1 MRFGA
6 QIATVASLIVCVAAL
21 FGCAQE
27 TFPEQPDG
35 SAGAGNDASLPRG
48 PQYCVQAR
56 AESLPAR
63 LIALGPVADAGTTT
77 AADGA
82 PLVSGPT
89 WLVSDLYTQFNS
101 ICGRCHGSA
110 QGLGGFQVKSQDDF
124 TAAMS
129 NQTLD
134 VVKHITSNGAD
145 PSDPLGP
152 TDPMPPFDEPPLGMP
167 YSKRDPTDPVKQ
179 FAELIQQW
187 LLLMQPPSFQYA
199 LPGVSSAGAGAT
211 VPIASAAIGDPMTN
225 IGNCIPNQALLYTAQ
240 SKMDALDAM
249 FAAAK
254 AAPIANG
261 VTAQQAIGLPLHL
274 SETDLVTLD
283 SATLAG
289 MGVIA
294 YAPGY
299 PLWSDNAGK
308 LRYIRVP
315 RGTSVVFDKATQ
327 SFTIPPNT
335 RFYKTFM
342 KQIVDTDGSL
352 RYRKIETRLIVSRP
366 GGTPAGNG
374 IENPAALFGTYKWSD
389 DESDAVLVT
398 TALNDGAP
406 FGDDEFQYNTNEP
419 LAAALLAGQP
429 ADPDG
434 TLLGNGA
441 ARHYAI
447 PSSQRCVQCHEGSES
462 NSFILG
468 FLPLQINRRPTGVG
482 GTIEATG
489 PDELTQMQRFI
500 DYGLVTG
507 LTSPSD
513 VLPLEQA
520 EGTRS
525 PRNDYELVAQ
535 GYMLGNCAHCHNP
548 GGFPSQQNP
557 VLVPLLN
564 FYPSTIGGIFQFPL
578 ERTSPRIF
586 RGITG
591 NGSLPYITPSLMDQP
606 RTVADPFMALGAQTS
621 AGGDTLAAAWYA
633 PWRSLIYRNVDNPF
647 AYTDDSALF
656 PHMPMNTP
664 GYDDRARQL
673 LSDWMVSIPA
683 VRKSPGIPEYAF
695 LKDGNNDVAF
705 GAAVDSNVQPYV
717 EVLPGDPR
725 YDGAVAAAEQRLQIL
740 HTGVNPNV
748 PTPVDPNAGVM
759 TDAGA
764 DAATFA
770 QSLALSR
777 YATPGD
783 TDDIVDPQVPNHPC
797 NPVPLPAPPTNGS
810 GGLSSEPIP
819 GHCHWVVTD
828 TTQPPGAWTPRR
840 IDWATALVEQQP
852 APPSACITAAGGD
865 AVSAQAQAAE
875 AVTLLQNITLASAT
889 NYLTTPVPFGL
900 WQQKPGCDF
909 STPQSPPA
917 SSFLNSTTAPPPLWM
932 TTSPTPP
939 APNAPVY
946 LSTPG
951 EAVFKMICI
960 NCHGPLADAT
970 GRLAQNLATMTG
982 GLDLVADFRDGL
994 FGTLASPDSDINAV
1008 FSVLPSDAPPS
1019 WTGTTNDDRAARYM
1033 AWMALG
1039 GTRVT
1044 IPPGLLTIVGATP
1057 VLDQRRPLAPPI
1069 TSANMLSTAK
1079 ALCDQLIGP
1088 AYGAQVSFTRTNV
1101 TSYSETLIHSNGDNE
1116 LWMHICSLNNPPPIH
1131 VVNAGSLSLVTA
1143 FDGNGNFAANAN
1155 GHSYLV
1161 PAPSNF
1167 PAGTMIGNER
1177 GESVPFVPNDPTNLW
1192 PWCMDDPKNVTQ
1204 GMNFP
1209 LCPQAALVT
1218 DNSYTPDQ
1226 AATWSIRGAI
1236 NAGLGVFLYGQS
1248 LEKMSSAPID
1258 YDSCE
1263 QLP

>member
-1 MRFGA
+1 MRFRA
-6 QIATVASLIVCVAAL
+6 QIATFASLFACVAAL

-27 TFPEQPDG
+27 TFPEQADG
-35 SAGAGNDASLPRG
+35 SAAGVGTEASVPRG
-48 PQYCVQAR
+48 PQYCEQAR
-56 AESLPAR
+56 AESLPSR
-63 LIALGPVADAGTTT
+63 LVAIGAGADAGS
-77 AADGA
+77 DGA
-82 PLVSGPT
+82 AALASGPT

-124 TAAMS
+124 IAAM
-129 NQTLD
+129 TDPMLD
-134 VVKHITSNGAD
+134 VVKHITSDAAD
-145 PSDPLGP
+145 PNDPLGP
-152 TDPMPPFDEPPLGMP
+152 TDPMPPFDEAPLGMP
-167 YSKRDPTDPVKQ
+167 YTKRDPTDPVKE
-179 FAELIQQW
+179 FAELVQQW
-187 LLLMQPPSFQYA
+187 VMLMKPASFQYA
-199 LPGVSSAGAGAT
+199 LPGIANGGSEAT
-211 VPIASAAIGDPMTN
+211 VPIPSAAIGDPMTN

-240 SKMDALDAM
+240 SKMDTLDAM

-254 AAPIANG
+254 AAPIAAG

-274 SETDLVTLD
+274 SETDLVTFD

-315 RGTSVVFDKATQ
+315 RGTSVAFDKATQ

-374 IENPAALFGTYKWSD
+374 VENPAALFGTYRWND

-398 TALNDGAP
+398 TPLNSGAP
-406 FGDDEFQYNTNEP
+406 FGDTVIQYNTNEP
-419 LAAALLAGQP
+419 LAADLLSGQP
-429 ADPDG
+429 ADPEG
-434 TLLGNGA
+434 TLLSNGA

-462 NSFILG
+462 NSFVLG

-507 LTSPSD
+507 LASPSD
-513 VLPLEQA
+513 ILPLEQA

-591 NGSLPYITPSLMDQP
+591 DGLLPYITPSLMDQP
-606 RTVADPFMALGAQTS
+606 RVIADPFMALGPARTS
-621 AGGDTLAAAWYA
+621 DGSFTLAGAWYA

-683 VRKSPGIPEYAF
+683 VRKSPSIPEYAF
-695 LKDGNNDVAF
+695 LSNQGIAF

-717 EVLPGDPR
+717 EVPPGDPR
-725 YDGAVAAAEQRLQIL
+725 YDGAVAAAERRLQIL
-740 HTGVNPNV
+740 HSGLDPNV
-748 PTPVDPNAGVM
+748 VAPDDPNAGIA

-764 DAATFA
+764 DAGTFA
-770 QSLALSR
+770 ESLAFSR

-783 TDDIVDPQVPNHPC
+783 TDDIIDSTVANHPC
-797 NPVPLPAPPTNGS
+797 NPVPIPLAPKNVL
-810 GGLSSEPIP
+810 GGLASEPVP
-819 GHCHWVVTD
+819 NHCHWVVTD
-828 TTQPPGAWTPRR
+828 TTQPPGAWSPRR
-840 IDWATALVEQQP
+840 PDWATVLVQQQP
-852 APPSACITAAGGD
+852 TTPPACIAGAGGD
-865 AVSAQAQAAE
+865 VVSAQAQAAE

-889 NYLTTPVPFGL
+889 DYLTTPVPFGL
-900 WQQKPGCDF
+900 WQKKPGCDF
-909 STPQSPPA
+909 STAQSPPA
-917 SSFLNSTTAPPPLWM
+917 STILNSAKPPLWM
-932 TTSPTPP
+932 STAPTPP
-939 APNAPVY
+939 APDAPVY
-946 LSTPG
+946 LSSPG
-951 EAVFKMICI
+951 QAVFKMICI

-994 FGTLASPDSDINAV
+994 FGTLASPGSDIDGV
-1008 FSVLPSDAPPS
+1008 FSVLPASSPAS
-1019 WTGTTNDDRAARYM
+1019 WTGVTNDDRAARYM

-1044 IPPGLLTIVGATP
+1044 IPSGLLTIVGATP

-1088 AYGAQVSFTRTNV
+1088 ANGADVSFHASNV

-1131 VVNAGSLSLVTA
+1131 VVDPAGPSLVTA
-1143 FDGNGNFAANAN
+1143 FDPNGNFSANQT
-1155 GHSYLV
+1155 GRTYLV
-1161 PAPSNF
+1161 PTPKNF
-1167 PAGTMIGNER
+1167 PANTMIGNER
-1177 GESVPFVPNDPTNLW
+1177 GESVPFVPGDPTNLW
-1192 PWCMDDPKNVTQ
+1192 PWCMNDPTNVTQ
-1204 GMNFP
+1204 GMNLP
-1209 LCPQAALVT
+1209 LCPQAALIP
-1218 DNSYTPDQ
+1218 DNAYTPEM
-1226 AATWSIRGAI
+1226 AATWSLRGAI
-1236 NAGLGVFLYGQS
+1236 NAGLGVFLYAQS
-1248 LEKMSSAPID
+1248 LEKMSSAPLD
-1258 YDSCE
+1258 YDACE